1 MKTYRKNG
9 EKGENGGNEK
19 DGENGENG
27 ENSIFSTTKDITEG
41 SNQSTLALR
50 RQRFESLILARS
62 KHFQQTE
69 KTEKNG
75 KKNTY
80 THTHNGENA
89 GNVSYKTTREST
101 EKEINESFRCG
112 V

>member
-69 KTEKNG
+69 KTEKTG
-75 KKNTY
+75 KK
-80 THTHNGENA
+80 THTHTHTTE
-89 GNVSYKTTREST
+89 KTREMYHT
-101 EKEINESFRCG
+101 KPPERAQRRK
-112 V
+112 